1 MFVNIVQQPVNNR
14 DDYTTIIFHLK
25 GDEKRKKRFGFNK
38 KKKGGEYRERE
49 INMIQLS
56 SINRY
61 GPTMK

>member
-25 GDEKRKKRFGFNK
+25 GDEKK
-38 KKKGGEYRERE
+38 KKDLVLTKKEDEYRERE

>member
-25 GDEKRKKRFGFNK
+25 GDEKKKTDLVLTK
-38 KKKGGEYRERE
+38 KKDEYRERE